1 MKKEIDLFIYDLDG
15 TLIDSAEDIT
25 HAVNHMLTELK
36 LPNRSKEEVRGFIGE
51 GVQSLIK
58 RSLGEEHQTKAER
71 GFQILKTYYRE
82 HLLDHTKL
90 YPDVQQAL
98 QHFHAKKQVVVTNKP
113 EDFSTRIL
121 EGLRIR
127 SFFQKV
133 IGGDS
138 MHTKK
143 PSPESI
149 FHILKEFSIIPDR
162 AVIVGDSLIDIETGR
177 NAKITTCAVTYGLVD
192 AKIMRTSGADFVID
206 RFRELVELFC

>member
-15 TLIDSAEDIT
+15 TLIDSATDIT
-25 HAVNHMLTELK
+25 SAVNHMLAELK
-36 LPNRSKEEVRGFIGE
+36 LPHRSEREVRGFIGE

-58 RSLGEEHQTKAER
+58 RALGEAHLSKADH
-71 GFQILKTYYRE
+71 GFQILKAYYQK

-90 YPDVQQAL
+90 YPDVERVL
-98 QHFHAKKQVVVTNKP
+98 DHFRAKKQVVVTNKP

-121 EGLRIR
+121 RGLKVLQ
-127 SFFQKV
+127 FFQKV

-149 FHILKEFSIIPDR
+149 FHMLKEFSIPPER
-162 AVIVGDSLIDIETGR
+162 AVIVGDSLIDVETGR
-177 NAKITTCAVTYGLVD
+177 NAKVKTCAVTYGLID
-192 AKIMRTSGADFVID
+192 AEIMRTSGADFVIN
-206 RFRELVELFC
+206 RFGELIDLFE